1 MSKLI
6 QVLQDLGKTVVDKSR
21 RNLVTAKPYSKK
33 TSRNTLYDGI
43 QYNVKGGQDGV
54 ELEWSFGGAEDYW
67 QFVDQ
72 GVRGSG
78 KSVGGTTKSGKQAK
92 RGGTGTLRAKN
103 SPFAFTNKMPPRR
116 FIDKWIVSKPLKQAR
131 NSKGQFITRK
141 SMAYLIQRSI
151 FRKGLYRTLFF
162 TKPYEQDVNAFM
174 PKIVDAYAG
183 DLLDSLEKLLN
194 PELL

>member
-43 QYNVKGGQDGV
+43 QYNVKGGSKTT

-67 QFVDQ
+67 EFVDQ

-92 RGGTGTLRAKN
+92 RGGTGTLRALK
-103 SPFAFTNKMPPRR
+103 SPFSFKDKMPPRR
-116 FIDKWIVSKPLKQAR
+116 FIDKWIVSKPLKAAR

-141 SMAYLIQRSI
+141 SLAFLIQRSI

-162 TKPYEQDVNAFM
+162 TKPYEQEVKKFT
-174 PKIVDAYAG
+174 PKIVEAYAD
-183 DLLDSLEKLLN
+183 DLLNEIEKNLN
-194 PELL
+194 TI

>member
-6 QVLQDLGKTVVDKSR
+6 QVLQDLGKTVVSKAQ

-33 TSRNTLYDGI
+33 TSSNTLYDGM
-43 QYNVKGGQDGV
+43 QYTVKGGTKGV

-67 QFVDQ
+67 EFVDQ

-92 RGGTGTLRAKN
+92 SGGKGTIRALQ
-103 SPFAFTNKMPPRR
+103 SPFKFTNKMPPRR
-116 FIDKWIVSKPLKQAR
+116 FIDKWIVSKPLKSAR

-141 SMAYLIQRSI
+141 SMAFLIQRSI

-162 TKPYEQDVNAFM
+162 TKPYEEEVKKFM
-174 PKIVDAYAG
+174 PKIMEAYAD
-183 DLLDSLEKLLN
+183 DLELQLQTLLK
-194 PELL
+194 

>member
-6 QVLQDLGKTVVDKSR
+6 QVLQDLGKTVVSKAQ

-33 TSRNTLYDGI
+33 TSSNTLYDGM
-43 QYNVKGGQDGV
+43 QYNVKGGTKGV
-54 ELEWSFGGAEDYW
+54 ELEWNFGGAEDYW
-67 QFVDQ
+67 EFVDQ

-92 RGGTGTLRAKN
+92 SGGKGTIRALQ
-103 SPFAFTNKMPPRR
+103 SPFKFTNKMPPRR
-116 FIDKWIVSKPLKQAR
+116 FIDKWIVSKPLKSAR

-141 SMAYLIQRSI
+141 SMAFLIQRSI

-162 TKPYEQDVNAFM
+162 TKPYEEEVKKFM
-174 PKIVDAYAG
+174 PKIMEAYAD
-183 DLLDSLEKLLN
+183 DLEVQLQTLLK
-194 PELL
+194 